1 MEYETHAFVPLNN
14 FEIIIFDIFVRKL
27 YDSSTEFCVNHQCG
41 VDMSARTKERRE
53 RIVALAKQDGFVSV
67 VALAELF
74 RVSEVTIRSDLDV
87 LESQDL
93 LARTHGGAYCSDQ
106 RRHSHKSGLPGRI
119 ERVASGAM
127 ALIDDYDAIM
137 IEGGVAGQA
146 LAHYLHERRGLM
158 VYSDAI
164 DIAMQLTNS
173 PHTIALLGG
182 VITDGRSIGW
192 PDINQFLAPGVRA
205 RCLFLSG
212 LEHDEIGRDVAVRR
226 ETLRRRMMDVCDQV
240 VLMVDSSELAEAV
253 KRDQLSELER
263 ITRIITDDAVDS
275 ATIARLAGSGVPM
288 TICGTGGRR
297 NVENMPIRRWR
308 IGFANQDE
316 RLPFPAA
323 VRTGML
329 AAAELAGVDLLLAD
343 NRSDG
348 DIAYANAESFIK
360 AQVDLAV
367 IFNTDARANNKI
379 IEALRQANIPVIAI
393 DIPIPGATFFGFDNY
408 RAGLMTGRLL
418 GQYVRRQWHGVVDA
432 VFSLGLPISGPVPA
446 ARMQGQIDGLREQIA
461 VPDSRIIHLDSR
473 NTSVDSCAATR
484 IAIKKIRRSDRVV
497 ILGINDEATLGAISA
512 FAEDGSL
519 ARCVTVGLGGD
530 VEALRELRRSGSRMI
545 GVVASFPERYGERVI
560 EMACAI
566 LQRRAAPPA
575 RYTNHCYVLSD
586 ETMRLLDL
594 TALRGSVVSATEY
607 SAQRRGV

>member
-1 MEYETHAFVPLNN
+1 M
-14 FEIIIFDIFVRKL
+14 
-27 YDSSTEFCVNHQCG
+27 G
-41 VDMSARTKERRE
+41 ARTKERRE

-67 VALAELF
+67 VTLAEMF

-87 LESQDL
+87 LESHDL
-93 LARTHGGAYCSDQ
+93 IVRTHGGAYCNEK
-106 RRHSHKSGLPGRI
+106 RRYTSKSGILGRI
-119 ERVASGAM
+119 DRVASGAM
-127 ALIDDYDAIM
+127 ALIDDYDSIM
-137 IEGGVAGQA
+137 IEGGSIGLA
-146 LAHYLHERRGLM
+146 LASRLHERRGLM
-158 VYSDAI
+158 IYSDAMEV
-164 DIAMQLTNS
+164 AMQLDKS
-173 PHTIALLGG
+173 PHTMALLGG
-182 VITDGRSIGW
+182 VIADGRSIGW
-192 PDINQFLAPGVRA
+192 PDLNLFLPQGVRA

-212 LEHDEIGRDVAVRR
+212 LGHDDIGRDVAVRR
-226 ETLRRRMMDVCDQV
+226 NTLRRYMMDVCDQV
-240 VLMVDSSELAEAV
+240 VMMVESVELADAV

-263 ITRIITDDAVDS
+263 VTRIITDDAIDS
-275 ATIARLAGSGVPM
+275 ATITRLAGSGIPM

-297 NVENMPIRRWR
+297 NVENMPVRRWR

-316 RLPFPAA
+316 RLPFAAA
-323 VRTGML
+323 VRAGMVT
-329 AAAELAGVDLLLAD
+329 AAEQSGVDLLLAD

-348 DIAYANAESFIK
+348 EVALANAESFIK
-360 AQVDLAV
+360 AQVDLAI

-379 IEALRQANIPVIAI
+379 VEALRQANIPVIAI
-393 DIPIPGATFFGFDNY
+393 DIPIPGASFFGFDNY

-418 GQYVRRQWHGVVDA
+418 GQYVRRQWHGMIDA

-446 ARMQGQIDGLREQIA
+446 ARMQGQIDGLREQIN
-461 VPDSRIIHLDSR
+461 VPDNRIIHLDSR
-473 NTSVDSCAATR
+473 NTSVDSCAAAR
-484 IAIKKIRRSDRVV
+484 QAIKKIRRNDRVV
-497 ILGINDEATLGAISA
+497 IMGINDEAVLGALSA
-512 FAEDGSL
+512 FAEDGTL

-530 VEALRELRRSGSRMI
+530 VTSLRELKRSGSRMI

-560 EMACAI
+560 EMVSAI